1 MERGQRTEFAWEV
14 GWYEEKDKSGL
25 LALNRTEYG
34 DVALACEA
42 YFDWLRTR
50 NPAGE
55 PIIPVAREKGTGKVV
70 GFGLTLP
77 MRISWSGQQH
87 LALIGMNTLVDQ
99 AYRRRGIGQAME
111 TMEFKEGEKSGYVF
125 LYGFP
130 NAHLLPVLKKR
141 SHRAVTRIP
150 LVIRPLDIA
159 TLTKARIKSPFLQ
172 WAVNLGWK
180 IGAVTIWRERRRA
193 QNSLSPSIME
203 DGEFDGSYDR
213 FWERIKTKYDLM
225 LVRDRTFLQW
235 RFRDI
240 PHRTYRVL
248 SARQGPDILGYIVLR
263 EAEIRGTPCGLIVDF
278 LVVPGGQGNG
288 VGLRLLHQATE
299 QFRQA
304 HLPLSGGLMLPHT
317 QEFSI
322 MRWAGYLPSP
332 QRFAPQ
338 SFHLATRNLS
348 DSIPSNLLTRA
359 EAWYVSIADHDAA

>member
-1 MERGQRTEFAWEV
+1 LERGQRTEFAWEV
-14 GWYEEKDKSGL
+14 SWYEEKDKSGL

-70 GFGLTLP
+70 GFGLAVP
-77 MRISWSGQQH
+77 MRISWSGQQRS
-87 LALIGMNTLVDQ
+87 ALIGMNFLVDQ
-99 AYRRRGIGQAME
+99 AYRRQKICE
-111 TMEFKEGEKSGYVF
+111 TMHTMQIEEGKKRGYAF
-125 LYGFP
+125 IYGFP
-130 NAHLLPVLKKR
+130 NAHLLPVLKKKDYR
-141 SHRAVTRIP
+141 TVTRIP

-159 TLTKARIKSPFLQ
+159 TLTKAHINSPFLR

-180 IGAVTIWRERRRA
+180 TGAVTIWREQHPA
-193 QNSLSPSIME
+193 KSDSSLSIVQ
-203 DGEFDGSYDR
+203 DTEFDQSYDH
-213 FWERIKTKYDLM
+213 FWKRIKTKYDLI
-225 LVRDRTFLQW
+225 LLRDRTFLQW

-240 PHRTYRVL
+240 PYRTYRVL
-248 SARQGPDILGYIVLR
+248 SVRQGADILGYIVLR
-263 EAEIRGTPCGLIVDF
+263 QAEIRGTLIGLIVDF
-278 LVVPGGQGNG
+278 LVVPGRQGNG

-299 QFRQA
+299 HFRQA
-304 HLPLSGGLMLPHT
+304 QLPLSGGLMLPHT